1 MKNLFFTFCLLFI
14 GGFSLLAQEAP
25 STSAPLEKSLLW
37 EITGKD
43 LTQPSY
49 LYGTIHLID
58 KESFFFTD
66 ATKEAMD
73 KVEGFAFEIDMNEMN
88 DPMKIM
94 PLMMKAMM
102 PGDSSLS
109 NLLSPEDYKKVSDHF
124 QKMGL
129 PMMMLE
135 RIKPMFLSALVGNEG
150 GGDMFS
156 NPMGGGNGSTMSYE
170 FEIMEVANK
179 REKPISGLESMEF
192 QMSIFDS
199 IPYRAQAKMLVDA
212 VSMEKDSASSSQ
224 LDELVKIYKDQDI
237 EAMINAMDDEGGI
250 GGYENIL
257 LDNRNKNWIPIMEE
271 KMAENTMFFAVG
283 AGHLAGENGVI
294 KLLRKAGYELKPLY

>member
-1 MKNLFFTFCLLFI
+1 MNKLFFTFSLLFI

-25 STSAPLEKSLLW
+25 NTSTLLEKSLLW
-37 EITGKD
+37 EISGKD
-43 LTQPSY
+43 LQEPSY

-58 KESFFFTD
+58 KESFFLTD
-66 ATKEAMD
+66 ATKSAMD
-73 KVEGFAFEIDMNEMN
+73 KAEGFAFEIDMNEMN

-109 NLLSPEDYKKVSDHF
+109 NLLSPEEYKKVSDHF

-150 GGDMFS
+150 GDMFS
-156 NPMGGGNGSTMSYE
+156 NPMGGGDGGTVSYE

-199 IPYRAQAKMLVDA
+199 IPYRAQAKMLVEA
-212 VSMEKDSASSSQ
+212 INVGSDSTATNQ
-224 LDELVKIYKDQDI
+224 MDELVKIYKEQNI
-237 EAMINAMDDEGGI
+237 EAMVNAMDEEGGI
-250 GGYENIL
+250 GGYESLL
-257 LDNRNKNWIPIMEE
+257 LDNRNKKWIPIMED
-271 KMAENTMFFAVG
+271 KMQENTMFFAVG

-294 KLLRKAGYELKPLY
+294 KLLRRAGYTLKPLY